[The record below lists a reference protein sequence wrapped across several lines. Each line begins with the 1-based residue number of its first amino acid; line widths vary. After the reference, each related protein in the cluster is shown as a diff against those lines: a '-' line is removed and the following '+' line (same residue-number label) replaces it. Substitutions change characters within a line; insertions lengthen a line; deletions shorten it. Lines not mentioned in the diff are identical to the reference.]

1 MRTRSPQ
8 KSHKRPKFLSSSR
21 VSGPLRLVRNR
32 VSIVIS
38 LRPRLALASIADLEA
53 KLSGRVVAKRPF
65 QGRQQFGFSKLE
77 LLGPNRAVD
86 LEFEHVAPNAERS
99 AMCRDLRANDLL
111 PACTNLMRLGDGVE
125 SEIFENP
132 TDQIADPGR
141 GPPSTSGSSTQPT
154 APPRSR

>member
-1 MRTRSPQ
+1 MS
-8 KSHKRPKFLSSSR
+8 RPSWCR
-21 VSGPLRLVRNR
+21 VCIVIPRLVAA
-32 VSIVIS
+32 
-38 LRPRLALASIADLEA
+38 PRIADLKA
-53 KLSGRVVAKRPF
+53 KLPRCVRAKRPCE
-65 QGRQQFGFSKLE
+65 GRQQLGLSELE
-77 LLGPNRAVD
+77 LLRPNGAID

-111 PACTNLMRLGDGVE
+111 PACTNLMRLGNGVE